1 MIIRILL
8 KRQKKFYYYLLNTN
22 KIYYFCRNKFL
33 MSEVNKNEL
42 IGVLK
47 QQLSEL
53 ITLFERTKEENTHL
67 FNENQKL
74 IKINKQ
80 KETELKTIQNKL
92 ETYKLSNA
100 FIITGNGNEISE
112 KKHDAK
118 IKINRIVK
126 EIDQCIALL
135 NK

>member
-1 MIIRILL
+1 MEKNN
-8 KRQKKFYYYLLNTN
+8 KR
-22 KIYYFCRNKFL
+22 
-33 MSEVNKNEL
+33 EL
-42 IGVLK
+42 INALK
-47 QQLSEL
+47 QHIADL
-53 ITLFERTKEENTHL
+53 IRLIERTKEENAHL
-67 FNENQKL
+67 FKENQKL
-74 IKINKQ
+74 LQINNEKEEEIKTL
-80 KETELKTIQNKL
+80 KEKL

-100 FIITGNGNEISE
+100 FVITGEGKDITE

>member
-1 MIIRILL
+1 MEE
-8 KRQKKFYYYLLNTN
+8 
-22 KIYYFCRNKFL
+22 
-33 MSEVNKNEL
+33 SVKNEIL
-42 IGVLK
+42 DKLK
-47 QQLSEL
+47 SQLSEL

-74 IKINKQ
+74 LQINNQ
-80 KETELKTIQNKL
+80 KDEEINNLKEKL

-100 FIITGNGNEISE
+100 FVIASDGKEISD

-118 IKINRIVK
+118 IRINRIVK
-126 EIDQCIALL
+126 EIDRCISLL

>member
-1 MIIRILL
+1 MDCSFKFILL
-8 KRQKKFYYYLLNTN
+8 IFSC
-22 KIYYFCRNKFL
+22 KILIYFIIFVENNFL
-33 MSEVNKNEL
+33 MNGINKNEL
-42 IGVLK
+42 IGLLK
-47 QQLSEL
+47 KQLGEL

-80 KETELKTIQNKL
+80 KEEELKKIKNKL

>member
-1 MIIRILL
+1 ME
-8 KRQKKFYYYLLNTN
+8 QVN
-22 KIYYFCRNKFL
+22 KI
-33 MSEVNKNEL
+33 EL
-42 IGVLK
+42 IGTLK
-47 QQLSEL
+47 QRMSEL

-74 IKINKQ
+74 VKIIKNKNEELQ
-80 KETELKTIQNKL
+80 KKQDKL

-100 FIITGNGNEISE
+100 FVITGEGDNISE

>member
-1 MIIRILL
+1 MEKNN
-8 KRQKKFYYYLLNTN
+8 KR
-22 KIYYFCRNKFL
+22 
-33 MSEVNKNEL
+33 EL
-42 IGVLK
+42 INSLK
-47 QQLSEL
+47 QRIADL
-53 ITLFERTKEENTHL
+53 ITLFERIKEENTHL
-67 FNENQKL
+67 FKENKKL
-74 IKINKQ
+74 LQTNKQ
-80 KETELKTIQNKL
+80 KEEEIKKLKEKL

-100 FIITGNGNEISE
+100 FVITGEGEDITE